1 MILLTGQFITSGL
14 KIEGKKGKFLNII
27 IISKKLTFNKPVNKS
42 DPKRVT
48 KIGIKKS
55 SSLVISMMI
64 IAAEK
69 VLVKAD
75 KKVAVPHKAKIPGW
89 TLKPISLSTSPNSLP
104 NIAPI
109 IKAGVMIPLG
119 IAKVVSINKI
129 QIHIKTIENK
139 WNFK

>member
-1 MILLTGQFITSGL
+1 MILLTGQWITSGL

-27 IISKKLTFNKPVNKS
+27 IMSKKLTFSNPVIKR

-48 KIGIKKS
+48 KIGIRKS

-75 KKVAVPHKAKIPGW
+75 KNVAVPQRAKIPG
-89 TLKPISLSTSPNSLP
+89 
-104 NIAPI
+104 
-109 IKAGVMIPLG
+109 
-119 IAKVVSINKI
+119 
-129 QIHIKTIENK
+129 
-139 WNFK
+139 